1 MRILRWLMALV
12 FGLLV
17 TLGLAAGIAVGIQA
31 LLPLMT
37 TEWIDDRWLKPLSL
51 TTMVFSFLALTMLA
65 VREYRRRRGLPIDYS
80 SHALN
85 EADAVRHFDR
95 NTCQAA
101 SNSARAS
108 SNVAAVPSVHSLG
121 CAPG

>member
-1 MRILRWLMALV
+1 MRILRWFMALV

-51 TTMVFSFLALTMLA
+51 VTMVFSFLALTMLA
-65 VREYRRRRGLPIDYS
+65 VRGYRRRR
-80 SHALN
+80 
-85 EADAVRHFDR
+85 ADK
-95 NTCQAA
+95 
-101 SNSARAS
+101 S
-108 SNVAAVPSVHSLG
+108 G
-121 CAPG
+121 

>member
-1 MRILRWLMALV
+1 MRILRWLIALV

-51 TTMVFSFLALTMLA
+51 ATMVFSLLALTML
-65 VREYRRRRGLPIDYS
+65 VREYRRRR
-80 SHALN
+80 
-85 EADAVRHFDR
+85 ADK
-95 NTCQAA
+95 
-101 SNSARAS
+101 S
-108 SNVAAVPSVHSLG
+108 G
-121 CAPG
+121 

>member
-1 MRILRWLMALV
+1 MRILRWLIAQV

-51 TTMVFSFLALTMLA
+51 ATMVFSLLALTML
-65 VREYRRRRGLPIDYS
+65 VREYRRRRANKSG
-80 SHALN
+80 
-85 EADAVRHFDR
+85 
-95 NTCQAA
+95 
-101 SNSARAS
+101 
-108 SNVAAVPSVHSLG
+108 
-121 CAPG
+121 

>member
-37 TEWIDDRWLKPLSL
+37 TEWIDDRWLEPLSL
-51 TTMVFSFLALTMLA
+51 ATMVFSLLALTMLA
-65 VREYRRRRGLPIDYS
+65 VRGYRRRR
-80 SHALN
+80 
-85 EADAVRHFDR
+85 ADK
-95 NTCQAA
+95 
-101 SNSARAS
+101 S
-108 SNVAAVPSVHSLG
+108 G
-121 CAPG
+121 